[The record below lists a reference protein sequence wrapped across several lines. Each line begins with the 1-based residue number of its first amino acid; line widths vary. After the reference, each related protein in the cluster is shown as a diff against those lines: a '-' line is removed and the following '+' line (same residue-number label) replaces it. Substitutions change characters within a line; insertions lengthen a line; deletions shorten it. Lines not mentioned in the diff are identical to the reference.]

1 MADSILDKANEL
13 LAEMKASRDALG
25 DYDAM
30 GLGELKTEDQ
40 ADEPVFDESVN
51 SLNSIDIER
60 AWIEAERLLGRLEK
74 EVGVGCA
81 VAGPMIAMMNASH
94 QMTQEGEIAPIRR
107 LLRFLGENGEHS
119 AANEDLWSA
128 VDMAR
133 AERRVTGN
141 PDPETHLNAVGLENT
156 ARAIGLR
163 SLFPD
168 GATQEDIEQM
178 IADRSA
184 PLPVNKDVLRE
195 FGDVI
200 GHDYGGVGI
209 KAAGR
214 KIAAALDFIIS
225 KHFIEEECVA
235 INEGR
240 IVRFSTSGGAGVM
253 LMRLLVVL
261 CPAIVG
267 HCTIGKTVPLL
278 GCANIAIMAN
288 KILSEDELGRIS
300 KAKID
305 AEMIPMLSTSIRDAD
320 AFIRA
325 TRNIKNDWLRKTRDL
340 PNNVVALS
348 ENGIRDG
355 FFTSASIAAHSK
367 RTDRWARSSLAQLLE
382 VDAIVPLVKRS
393 RFRIYTA
400 NGLPAL
406 IEKYGMW

>member
-1 MADSILDKANEL
+1 MADSIRDKASEL
-13 LAEMKASRDALG
+13 LAELKASREALG

-30 GLGELKTEDQ
+30 GLGELDLSEPDYDQ
-40 ADEPVFDESVN
+40 VREGSSNLLKPCN
-51 SLNSIDIER
+51 IE
-60 AWIEAERLLGRLEK
+60 AIWIEAERLLGRLDK
-74 EVGVGCA
+74 EIGSGRVT
-81 VAGPMIAMMNASH
+81 AGPMIAMMNASH

-141 PDPETHLNAVGLENT
+141 PDPEAHLNAVGLENT

-184 PLPVNKDVLRE
+184 PLPIDKDVLRE
-195 FGDVI
+195 FGDIVDR
-200 GHDYGGVGI
+200 DYGGVGI

-214 KIAAALDFIIS
+214 KIVAALEFIIS
-225 KHFIEEECVA
+225 KHLIEEERVA

-278 GCANIAIMAN
+278 GCANIAITAN
-288 KILSEDELGRIS
+288 KILSEEELGRIS
-300 KAKID
+300 NTKID
-305 AEMIPMLSTSIRDAD
+305 AEMIPMLSTFVRDAD

-325 TRNIKNDWLRKTRDL
+325 TRNIKKDWLRKTRDL

-355 FFTSASIAAHSK
+355 FFTSSSIALQSK
-367 RTDRWARSSLAQLLE
+367 KTDRWARNSLGKLME
-382 VDAIVPLVKRS
+382 IDAIVPLVKRS
-393 RFRIYTA
+393 RFRIYTVK
-400 NGLPAL
+400 GLPAL